1 MSWPKVCGP
10 TTPSTVMPACVWNLA
25 HGSARRGPE
34 LVVDHDV
41 DVVEAEPFLDQA
53 HLGAA
58 VALRVRLVKLEVT
71 HGSRGS
77 RPTFVRARIR
87 NPASPY
93 TCGRAR
99 PGVPRTA
106 T

>member
-58 VALRVRLVKLEVT
+58 VALRVRLVS
-71 HGSRGS
+71 SRS
-77 RPTFVRARIR
+77 LIDH
-87 NPASPY
+87 
-93 TCGRAR
+93 
-99 PGVPRTA
+99 GVPDRRSCEPGDRKSTRLNSSHGYIS
-106 T
+106 